1 MKKNK
6 RHVLD
11 TLNPAEVIRYY
22 QSGKTLRECGNQFGV
37 SYVTI
42 KNLLTVN
49 GIPLRSRSAAQRLR
63 KERERKERE
72 RKQNRTKERVIS
84 LYESGVS
91 IEACCR
97 ETSTSQPRIRKILQ
111 EAGIEIRDPSFYL
124 KRKSRSLPAQEIKR
138 LYLEDQVSGIAISE
152 KYNVSPPTIYKVLRR
167 QGVKLRSGPE
177 AIRIAKKMSFEKR
190 MAKKDASRSLQTTD
204 AQIEVEIV
212 RLRTEDN
219 ARIQDIAHALEIETP
234 RVYSVLQNAGV
245 S

>member
-42 KNLLTVN
+42 KNLLTAN

-63 KERERKERE
+63 KERERKR
-72 RKQNRTKERVIS
+72 NRTRERVIS

-97 ETSTSQPRIRKILQ
+97 KTSTSKPTVRKILQ

-124 KRKSRSLPAQEIKR
+124 KRKSLSLPAQEIKR

-152 KYNVSPPTIYKVLRR
+152 KYNVSPPTIYRVLRR

-190 MAKKDASRSLQTTD
+190 MAKKDASKSLQTTD

-234 RVYSVLQNAGV
+234 QVYSVLQNAGV

>member
-6 RHVLD
+6 RYVQD
-11 TLNPAEVIRYY
+11 ALNPAEVIRYY
-22 QSGKTLRECGNQFGV
+22 QSGKTLRECGNQFGA
-37 SYVTI
+37 SPVTI
-42 KNLLTVN
+42 RKLLIANSV
-49 GIPLRSRSAAQRLR
+49 PLRSKRAAQQLR
-63 KERERKERE
+63 KQRE
-72 RKQNRTKERVIS
+72 RKQNGTRERVIS

-91 IEACCR
+91 ITACCR
-97 ETSTSQPRIRKILQ
+97 KICTSHAMVRKILQ

-124 KRKSRSLPAQEIKR
+124 KRKSLLLPAQEIKR

-152 KYNVSPPTIYKVLRR
+152 KYNVSPPTIYRVLRR
-167 QGVKLRSGPE
+167 QGVKLRSASEG
-177 AIRIAKKMSFEKR
+177 IRIAKKMRFEKR

-204 AQIEVEIV
+204 ARIEVEIV

-234 RVYSVLQNAGV
+234 QVYSVLQNARV